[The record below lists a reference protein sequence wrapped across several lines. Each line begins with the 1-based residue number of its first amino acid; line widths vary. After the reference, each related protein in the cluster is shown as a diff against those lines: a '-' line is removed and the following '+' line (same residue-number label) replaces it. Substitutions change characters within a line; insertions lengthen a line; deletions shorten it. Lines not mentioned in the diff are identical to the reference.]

1 MLQFEESFFEGE
13 TRNDFYIEP
22 MMKRCWAASLEVL
35 AEIDRICKKHGIRY
49 FADWGTLLGAVRH
62 KGFIPWDDDIDI
74 TMLRP
79 DYQKFMQIAPG
90 EFKEPFELISIH
102 TDKEWN
108 NMLFRVINGR
118 YYNTTEEHLRQ
129 FHGCPYLVGIDVFP
143 LDYVSRNQEED
154 EMQLELVDII
164 LNAADLVDKYEAG
177 ECTLE
182 EMVNIVAQVEQLCN
196 IKLDV
201 RRPLNQQLHVLGEQM
216 CMLYGDA
223 DADEIGIVLKR
234 ITNRPNYHMP
244 KEYYET
250 SIEMP
255 FENTTVPVP
264 VGYDEVLKLKYGD
277 YMKMINTGGGHDYP
291 FYRGQEQ
298 QIQKWLEENNRS

>member
-108 NMLFRVINGR
+108 NMLFRVPSIFPNAIFHIYRIGVNKTR
-118 YYNTTEEHLRQ
+118 KGHIEVSLR
-129 FHGCPYLVGIDVFP
+129 LV
-143 LDYVSRNQEED
+143 
-154 EMQLELVDII
+154 
-164 LNAADLVDKYEAG
+164 
-177 ECTLE
+177 
-182 EMVNIVAQVEQLCN
+182 
-196 IKLDV
+196 
-201 RRPLNQQLHVLGEQM
+201 
-216 CMLYGDA
+216 
-223 DADEIGIVLKR
+223 
-234 ITNRPNYHMP
+234 
-244 KEYYET
+244 
-250 SIEMP
+250 
-255 FENTTVPVP
+255 
-264 VGYDEVLKLKYGD
+264 
-277 YMKMINTGGGHDYP
+277 
-291 FYRGQEQ
+291 
-298 QIQKWLEENNRS
+298 